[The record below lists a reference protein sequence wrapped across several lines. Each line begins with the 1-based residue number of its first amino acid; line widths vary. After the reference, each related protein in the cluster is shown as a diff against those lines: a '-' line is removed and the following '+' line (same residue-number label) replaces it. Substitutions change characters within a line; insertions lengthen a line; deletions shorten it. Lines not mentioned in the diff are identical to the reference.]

1 MAPHELDVR
10 FFDFRRREREF
21 LCISEHGGASI
32 VKSGR
37 RPVGLDA
44 GQEVVIVQQATQTA
58 PMVHDS
64 VATTIQ
70 LADAQRD
77 QLAVHLAQALGA
89 THDGFIEAEVGFEP
103 FRVQRVDPQDVVDPP
118 RIGVLH
124 AVEEPVAAAFGL
136 VPDPGHVVFVPADP
150 AARRV
155 ERAAPGDSMGFRL
168 EVVVGHVDKIWVKRA
183 KLGAMDGRD
192 TVDLVVGQGIPG
204 NADVGGKRQVTIL
217 DAARWAETCARLGR
231 EVDAAARRANLLVS
245 GVELRGSKGR
255 RLVIGAC
262 VVLVNGETAPCRRI
276 DGDTPGIMDALKPD
290 WAGGV
295 YGQVVVGGSIAVGD
309 PVAFEAE

>member
-1 MAPHELDVR
+1 MERGRTVVGRAHSASHRIAWGREGADARRQRLLPVLQRDAESVRHAVGERVIADDLAHIEDIAIGEAMAPHELDVS

-21 LCISEHGGASI
+21 LCVSEHGGASI

-103 FRVQRVDPQDVVDPP
+103 FRVQRVDP
-118 RIGVLH
+118 
-124 AVEEPVAAAFGL
+124 
-136 VPDPGHVVFVPADP
+136 
-150 AARRV
+150 
-155 ERAAPGDSMGFRL
+155 
-168 EVVVGHVDKIWVKRA
+168 
-183 KLGAMDGRD
+183 
-192 TVDLVVGQGIPG
+192 
-204 NADVGGKRQVTIL
+204 
-217 DAARWAETCARLGR
+217 
-231 EVDAAARRANLLVS
+231 
-245 GVELRGSKGR
+245 
-255 RLVIGAC
+255 
-262 VVLVNGETAPCRRI
+262 
-276 DGDTPGIMDALKPD
+276 
-290 WAGGV
+290 
-295 YGQVVVGGSIAVGD
+295 
-309 PVAFEAE
+309 